1 MSLRITE
8 SGARISG
15 AKTDDAEYIIDTSG
29 LETLSVHAVYT
40 VAASTALTFD
50 SATEVDVDT
59 DELTIP
65 THGLATGRKLTLST
79 TGVLPTGL
87 AAGTYYAIAVDAN
100 TIKLAT
106 SLLLAQAGTAVD
118 ITAIG
123 TGTHTLTPAALAG
136 GNIKLQE
143 SNDLNAE
150 FIDISGSTAAI
161 TATGASIFKP
171 DVRCAYVKIKF
182 DITDGQID
190 ISAFTCGKGYS

>member
-1 MSLRITE
+1 MSLKIIE

-15 AKTDDAEYIIDTSG
+15 SKTASTEYIVATEG
-29 LETLSVHAVYT
+29 LETLSVHAIYT

-50 SATEVDVDT
+50 SATEVDIT
-59 DELTIP
+59 TEQLIIP
-65 THGLATGRKLTLST
+65 THGWATGRKLVLST
-79 TGVLPTGL
+79 AGVLPTGL

-100 TIKLAT
+100 TIKLAS
-106 SLLLAQAGTAVD
+106 SLVNAQAGTAVN

-123 TGTHTLTPAALAG
+123 TGTHTLTPSALTG

-143 SNDLNAE
+143 SNDLSST
-150 FIDISGSTAAI
+150 FVDISGSTAAI
-161 TATGASIFKP
+161 TVTGASIFKP

-190 ISAFTCGKGYS
+190 ISTFTCGKAYS